1 MARSVSLFAER
12 AGRVLRRPVPR
23 GPKKGPVRP
32 AQLME
37 AIENALVSP
46 PATFPRTL
54 SSRRIEHTGVALRA
68 GPPPCRVA

>member
-23 GPKKGPVRP
+23 GPKRSDRP

-46 PATFPRTL
+46 PATFPVPCL
-54 SSRRIEHTGVALRA
+54 PGVSSTRGW
-68 GPPPCRVA
+68 PCGQDHPRVAY